1 MHLCLKSPALTL
13 AEGLGSAGCIWVL
26 LKYCT
31 IAWRGLAPTDSV
43 SVRVLEVTLP
53 SPHCTYYAHNISL
66 TVSRFLNFFFF
77 LLQLENPTLEPPAGQ
92 QGLCLNYLPAF
103 QSSCGNEC
111 LLRAASK

>member
-77 LLQLENPTLEPPAGQ
+77 ATVRKPHPGTPCGAAGAMPK
-92 QGLCLNYLPAF
+92 LSPCLSELM
-103 QSSCGNEC
+103 
-111 LLRAASK
+111 R